1 MYHPQTN
8 TNAHIT
14 PYYRGLTDEQCRLI
28 HCASLEILERT
39 GVQVYYQPAIELLKK
54 AGCYVEENRV
64 RIPAHRVE
72 WALRTAPSRIMMY
85 DRSGKPV
92 MPLGDRISTFGT
104 GSDCL
109 NILDHRRDER
119 RKALLQDV
127 VDGIRVADAMPH
139 IDFIMSMF
147 LPSDASVAA
156 DVRQMEG
163 KSSRCLRRL
172 PVVQSSCGSS
182 LPQSFISI
190 RRPRSGITKK
200 RCVNSYTQPRNV
212 SR

>member
-1 MYHPQTN
+1 MDHPQTN
-8 TNAHIT
+8 VGASTA
-14 PYYRGLTDEQCRLI
+14 PFYRGLTDEQCRLI

-39 GVQVYYQPAIELLKK
+39 GILLYYQPAIDLLKK
-54 AGCYVEENRV
+54 AGCIVEENRV
-64 RIPAHRVE
+64 RIPAHLVK
-72 WALRTAPSRIMMY
+72 WALRTAPSRIMVY

-109 NILDHRRDER
+109 NILDHGTGER

-147 LPSDASVAA
+147 LPSDVPIAA
-156 DVRQMEG
+156 DVRQMEVMLTY
-163 KSSRCLRRL
+163 SSKPICFVTYEWEGTAEIIEMLE
-172 PVVQSSCGSS
+172 VVVGGADMPA
-182 LPQSFISI
+182 LWPE
-190 RRPRSGITKK
+190 PM
-200 RCVNSYTQPRNV
+200 
-212 SR
+212 